1 MEKENKY
8 RRLGIYGGTFSP
20 PHLGHVHAAEV
31 FLSMGGIDELM
42 VIPTYETPL
51 KARTEMT
58 APEDRLAMCRL
69 AFSFSPAV
77 SVSDMEI
84 LRTGKS
90 YTSETLTQLSDPHTR
105 LSFLCGTDMLLTMGR
120 WHDPKTIFSLAEIVC
135 MRREDE
141 ADKWEAL
148 SSKAAE
154 YTRDFGAHIRFL
166 EAPPIEI
173 SSTDIR
179 ARIARGEDA
188 GAYLSDTVYA
198 YIKEKGL
205 YV

>member
-31 FLSMGGIDELM
+31 FLSMGGIDELL

-51 KARTEMT
+51 KTRTEIT
-58 APEDRLAMCRL
+58 SPEDRLAMCRL
-69 AFSFSPAV
+69 AFSFSPRV

-90 YTSETLTQLSDPHTR
+90 YTSETLSLLSSPSVR
-105 LSFLCGTDMLLTMGR
+105 LSFLCGTDMFLTMGK
-120 WHDPKTIFSLAEIVC
+120 WHAPETIFSLAEIVC

-141 ADKWEAL
+141 ADKAEAL
-148 SSKAAE
+148 SCKAEE
-154 YTRDFGAHIRFL
+154 YMRNFGATIRFL
-166 EAPPIEI
+166 NAPPVKI
-173 SSTDIR
+173 SSSEIR
-179 ARIARGEDA
+179 ARITCGEDVS
-188 GAYLSDTVYA
+188 AYLSDGVYR